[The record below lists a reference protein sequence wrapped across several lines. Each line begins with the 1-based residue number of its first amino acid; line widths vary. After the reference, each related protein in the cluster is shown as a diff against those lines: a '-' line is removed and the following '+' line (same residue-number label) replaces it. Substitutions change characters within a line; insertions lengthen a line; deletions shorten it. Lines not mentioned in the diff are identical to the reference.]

1 MRLMILGLVLMAAT
15 AAMAK
20 DFTIA
25 TIDFQQV
32 FNTYPGTVKAQK
44 KLTDLIQEKQDDLND
59 SQKVVVALQKELK
72 HPAAPL
78 SPADKK
84 LKEKEI
90 KTKEQKLV
98 DEKNV
103 LQDEIATRK
112 QEMMREL
119 ITEVNDIISNAAIKD
134 NMDMVVE
141 RNSVHY
147 MKNPNDL
154 TAEILAGFSKAKTAS
169 SN

>member
-59 SQKVVVALQKELK
+59 SQKVVVALQK
-72 HPAAPL
+72 
-78 SPADKK
+78 
-84 LKEKEI
+84 
-90 KTKEQKLV
+90 
-98 DEKNV
+98 
-103 LQDEIATRK
+103 
-112 QEMMREL
+112 
-119 ITEVNDIISNAAIKD
+119 
-134 NMDMVVE
+134 
-141 RNSVHY
+141 
-147 MKNPNDL
+147 
-154 TAEILAGFSKAKTAS
+154 
-169 SN
+169 